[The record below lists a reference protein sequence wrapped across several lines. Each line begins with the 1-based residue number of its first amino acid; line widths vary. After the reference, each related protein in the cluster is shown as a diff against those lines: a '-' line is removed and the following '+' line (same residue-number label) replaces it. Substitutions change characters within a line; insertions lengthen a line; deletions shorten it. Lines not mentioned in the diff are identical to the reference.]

1 MTRAI
6 TCLIPAH
13 NEAARIA
20 GVLAAVQGH
29 PMISRIIVVDDG
41 SKDDT
46 AAIAGAAGVEVLR
59 LMPNRGK
66 SAALAE
72 ALSRVRTSHVLLL
85 DADLTGLTAADLSRL
100 IAPVVGGGAD
110 VSLSLRGNAPF
121 LWHWLGV
128 DYITGERV
136 LPMWLITP
144 LVRDIGALPRFGLEV
159 FLNTHIQAAGLSV
172 AIVRWAGVASPSKA
186 QKSGWRAGIRAD
198 IGMLRD
204 ILRTVSVATTFEQ
217 IAYLRRAAPRLGS
230 QRDLRH
236 SGPTLRERLLRVI
249 KGVQRQRDRETHSD
263 ATR

>member
-13 NEAARIA
+13 NEAARVS
-20 GVLAAVQGH
+20 GVLAAVKGH
-29 PMISRIIVVDDG
+29 PMIGSVIVVDDG
-41 SKDDT
+41 SHDDT
-46 AAIAGAAGVEVLR
+46 AAIARAAGVEVLH
-59 LMPNRGK
+59 LCPNRGK

-72 ALSRVRTSHVLLL
+72 ALSRVGTSHVLLL
-85 DADLTGLTAADLSRL
+85 DADLTGLTATDLSRL

-136 LPMWLITP
+136 LPMS
-144 LVRDIGALPRFGLEV
+144 LVAPILPQIRTLPRFGLEV
-159 FLNTHIQAAGLSV
+159 FLNSHIQAADLSV
-172 AIVRWAGVASPSKA
+172 AIVHWPGVASPSKA

-204 ILRTVSVATTFEQ
+204 ILNTVSMTTTFKQ
-217 IAYLRRAAPRLGS
+217 IAFLRRASSHFDAQVQNLA
-230 QRDLRH
+230 LCA
-236 SGPTLRERLLRVI
+236 PTLRSRLIHVI
-249 KGVQRQRDRETHSD
+249 RGV
-263 ATR
+263 